1 MGLCIVPGIYA
12 GGVGLCARCRFFC
25 VLFAARRPVHRAA
38 GRPEEGGFVEKSCPR
53 WLCWPRNVVIYVI
66 LARALCGHSPSPSSS
81 ICPTRS
87 AMPTGCWRRGDA
99 AEALNWYK
107 QAGEALLHYK
117 KTLFGKW
124 VRR

>member
-12 GGVGLCARCRFFC
+12 GGVGLCAQCRFFC

-66 LARALCGHSPSPSSS
+66 LALVLRIFAIPFILYLPHQKRYADGLLEAGGCRRSP
-81 ICPTRS
+81 
-87 AMPTGCWRRGDA
+87 
-99 AEALNWYK
+99 ELV
-107 QAGEALLHYK
+107 QAGWGGAAPL
-117 KTLFGKW
+117 
-124 VRR
+124 